1 MIEELQN
8 LPEISFIDDMT
19 IDELQKK
26 LVSEYENSITAITGN
41 KYVLPKADKFRII
54 INSIALILYQNL
66 QCIDRAGKQNT
77 LKYAYGK
84 YLDNKAAEKGVV
96 RKTAKAATV
105 NVKFLLEAAR
115 NSSTLI
121 PKGTRVSND
130 SDIYFET
137 QNSEEIAAGNTD
149 IVISCVCTES
159 GTLGNNIQIGEI
171 TTLVDPVAYIS
182 EVVNTTVSTS
192 GTDDEDDDSLRE
204 RVFLAP
210 SSYTTTGSADA
221 YIYHCKLFSN
231 DIADVI
237 ATSDV
242 GSAVVNI
249 IVLLKNGVIPEE
261 KLITQLQEYL
271 NGDSIKTLTDKVVVA
286 APSVKK
292 YDINLTYY
300 INKSER
306 SKALLIKK
314 NVEKAIDEYIL
325 WQNSKIGRDINPD
338 KLIEKIMAAGAKR
351 VAVSSPIYQAC
362 NQTEVPQLANKSITY
377 GGIED
382 D

>member
-19 IDELQKK
+19 IGEIQKR

-41 KYVLPKADKFRII
+41 KYVLPQADKFRII

-77 LKYAYGK
+77 LKYAYGE

-105 NVKFLLEAAR
+105 NIKFSLETAR
-115 NSSTLI
+115 SSSTLI

-137 QNSEEIAAGNTD
+137 QNSEEIAAGKTD
-149 IVISCVCTES
+149 IVISCVCTEA
-159 GTLGNNIQIGEI
+159 GTIGNNIQIGELN
-171 TTLVDPVAYIS
+171 TLVDPISYIDD
-182 EVVNTTVSTS
+182 VVNISISTG

-338 KLIEKIMAAGAKR
+338 KLIEKIIAAGAKR

>member
-19 IDELQKK
+19 IDEIQKK

-77 LKYAYGK
+77 LKYAYGE

-105 NVKFLLEAAR
+105 NVEFSLEAAR
-115 NSSTLI
+115 SSSTLI

-149 IVISCVCTES
+149 IVISCVCTEA

-182 EVVNTTVSTS
+182 EVVNTTISTG
-192 GTDDEDDDSLRE
+192 GTDEEDDDSLRE

-271 NGDSIKTLTDKVVVA
+271 NGDSIKTLTDKVVVT

-338 KLIEKIMAAGAKR
+338 KLIEKIIAAGAKR

-362 NQTEVPQLANKSITY
+362 NQTEVPQLANKNITY

>member
-19 IDELQKK
+19 IDEIQKK

-41 KYVLPKADKFRII
+41 KYVLPQADKFRII

-77 LKYAYGK
+77 LKYAYGE
-84 YLDNKAAEKGVV
+84 YLDNIAAEKGVV

-105 NVKFLLEAAR
+105 NVKFSLETAR
-115 NSSTLI
+115 SSSTLI

-149 IVISCVCTES
+149 IVISCVCTEA

-171 TTLVDPVAYIS
+171 TTLVDPVTYIN
-182 EVVNTTVSTS
+182 EVVNTTVSTG
-192 GTDDEDDDSLRE
+192 GTDKEDDDSLRE

-249 IVLLKNGVIPEE
+249 IVLLKNGAIPEE
-261 KLITQLQEYL
+261 ELITQLQEYL
-271 NGDSIKTLTDKVVVA
+271 NNDSIKTLTDKVVVA

-306 SKALLIKK
+306 SKALLIQK

>member
-19 IDELQKK
+19 INEIQKK

-77 LKYAYGK
+77 LKYAYGE

-105 NVKFLLEAAR
+105 NVKFSLEAAR
-115 NSSTLI
+115 SSSTLI

-149 IVISCVCTES
+149 IVISCVCTEA

-182 EVVNTTVSTS
+182 EVVNTTISTG
-192 GTDDEDDDSLRE
+192 GTDEEDDDSLRE

-338 KLIEKIMAAGAKR
+338 KLIEKIIAAGAKR
-351 VAVSSPIYQAC
+351 IAISSPLYQAC

>member
-19 IDELQKK
+19 IDEIQKK
-26 LVSEYENSITAITGN
+26 LVSEYENSITAITGK
-41 KYVLPKADKFRII
+41 KYFLPQADKFRII

-77 LKYAYGK
+77 LKYAYGE

-105 NVKFLLEAAR
+105 NVKFSLEAAR
-115 NSSTLI
+115 SSSTLI

-149 IVISCVCTES
+149 IVISCVCNEA

-171 TTLVDPVAYIS
+171 TTLVDPVAYIN
-182 EVVNTTVSTS
+182 EVVNTTVSTG
-192 GTDDEDDDSLRE
+192 GTDEEDDDSLRE

-325 WQNSKIGRDINPD
+325 WQNSKIGRDINPN

-351 VAVSSPIYQAC
+351 VAVSSPLYQAC

>member
-105 NVKFLLEAAR
+105 NVKFSLEAAR

-182 EVVNTTVSTS
+182 EVVNTTVSSS

-261 KLITQLQEYL
+261 ELITQLQEYL

-306 SKALLIKK
+306 SKALLIQK

>member
-41 KYVLPKADKFRII
+41 KYVLPQADKFRII

-77 LKYAYGK
+77 LKYAYGE

-105 NVKFLLEAAR
+105 NVKFSLETAR
-115 NSSTLI
+115 SSSTLI

-149 IVISCVCTES
+149 IVISCVCTEA

-171 TTLVDPVAYIS
+171 TTLVDPVTYIN
-182 EVVNTTVSTS
+182 EVVNTTVSTG

-261 KLITQLQEYL
+261 ELITQLQEYL
-271 NGDSIKTLTDKVVVA
+271 NSNSIKTLTDKVVVA

-292 YDINLTYY
+292 YDINFTYY
-300 INKSER
+300 INKSDR
-306 SKALLIKK
+306 SKALLIQK
-314 NVEKAIDEYIL
+314 NVEKAINEYIL

-338 KLIEKIMAAGAKR
+338 KLIEKIIAAGAKR
-351 VAVSSPIYQAC
+351 VAISSPLYQAC
-362 NQTEVPQLANKSITY
+362 NQAEVPQLDNRSITY

>member
-77 LKYAYGK
+77 LKYAYGE

-105 NVKFLLEAAR
+105 NVKFSLEAAR
-115 NSSTLI
+115 SSSILI

-192 GTDDEDDDSLRE
+192 GTDEEDDDSLRE

-261 KLITQLQEYL
+261 ELITQLQEYL

-306 SKALLIKK
+306 SKALLIQK

>member
-19 IDELQKK
+19 IDEIQKK

-77 LKYAYGK
+77 LKYAYGE

-105 NVKFLLEAAR
+105 NVKFSLEAAR
-115 NSSTLI
+115 SSSTLI

-149 IVISCVCTES
+149 IVISCVCTEA
-159 GTLGNNIQIGEI
+159 GTPGNNIQIGEI

-182 EVVNTTVSTS
+182 EVINTTISTG
-192 GTDDEDDDSLRE
+192 GTDKEDDDSLRE

-338 KLIEKIMAAGAKR
+338 KLIEKIIAAGAKR
-351 VAVSSPIYQAC
+351 IAISSPLYQAC

>member
-19 IDELQKK
+19 IDEIQKK

-77 LKYAYGK
+77 LKYAYGE

-105 NVKFLLEAAR
+105 NVKFSLEAAR
-115 NSSTLI
+115 SSSTLI

-149 IVISCVCTES
+149 IVISCVCTEA

-182 EVVNTTVSTS
+182 EVINTTISTG
-192 GTDDEDDDSLRE
+192 GTDKEDDDSLRE

-271 NGDSIKTLTDKVVVA
+271 NGDSIKTLTDKVVVT

-338 KLIEKIMAAGAKR
+338 KLIEKIIAAGAKR
-351 VAVSSPIYQAC
+351 VAVSSPLYQAC

>member
-19 IDELQKK
+19 INEIQKK

-77 LKYAYGK
+77 LKYAYGE

-105 NVKFLLEAAR
+105 NVKFSLEAAR
-115 NSSTLI
+115 SSSTLI

-130 SDIYFET
+130 TDIYFET

-149 IVISCVCTES
+149 IVISCVCTEA

-182 EVVNTTVSTS
+182 EVVNTTISTG
-192 GTDDEDDDSLRE
+192 GTDEEDDDSLRE

-325 WQNSKIGRDINPD
+325 WQNSKIGRDLNPD
-338 KLIEKIMAAGAKR
+338 KLIEKIIAAGAKR
-351 VAVSSPIYQAC
+351 IAISSPLYQAC

>member
-41 KYVLPKADKFRII
+41 KYVLPQADKFRII

-77 LKYAYGK
+77 LKYAYGE

-105 NVKFLLEAAR
+105 NVKFSLEAAR
-115 NSSTLI
+115 SSSTLI

-149 IVISCVCTES
+149 IVISCVCTEA

-182 EVVNTTVSTS
+182 EVVNTTVSTG
-192 GTDDEDDDSLRE
+192 GTDEEDDDSLRE

-261 KLITQLQEYL
+261 ELITQLQEYL

-306 SKALLIKK
+306 SKALLIQK

-338 KLIEKIMAAGAKR
+338 KLIEKIISAGAKR

>member
-19 IDELQKK
+19 IDEIQKK

-77 LKYAYGK
+77 LKYAYGE

-105 NVKFLLEAAR
+105 NIKFSLETAR
-115 NSSTLI
+115 SSSTLI

-137 QNSEEIAAGNTD
+137 QNFEEIAAGNTD
-149 IVISCVCTES
+149 IVISCACTES

-182 EVVNTTVSTS
+182 EVVNTTVSTG
-192 GTDDEDDDSLRE
+192 GTDEEDDDSLRE

-338 KLIEKIMAAGAKR
+338 KLIEKIIAAGAKR

>member
-19 IDELQKK
+19 IDEIQKK
-26 LVSEYENSITAITGN
+26 LVSEYENSITAITGK

-77 LKYAYGK
+77 LKYAYGE

-105 NVKFLLEAAR
+105 NVKFSLEAAR
-115 NSSTLI
+115 SSSTLI

-149 IVISCVCTES
+149 IVISCVCTEA

-182 EVVNTTVSTS
+182 EVVNTTISTG
-192 GTDDEDDDSLRE
+192 GTDEEDDDSLRE

-271 NGDSIKTLTDKVVVA
+271 NGDSIKTLTDKVVVT

-351 VAVSSPIYQAC
+351 VAVSSPLYQAC

>member
-19 IDELQKK
+19 IDEIQKK
-26 LVSEYENSITAITGN
+26 LVSEYENSITAITGK
-41 KYVLPKADKFRII
+41 KYFLPQADKFRII

-77 LKYAYGK
+77 LKYAYGE

-105 NVKFLLEAAR
+105 NVKFSLEAAR
-115 NSSTLI
+115 SSSTLI

-130 SDIYFET
+130 LDIYFET

-149 IVISCVCTES
+149 IVISCVCTEA

-182 EVVNTTVSTS
+182 EVVNTTVSTG
-192 GTDDEDDDSLRE
+192 GTDEEDDDSLRE

-261 KLITQLQEYL
+261 ELITQLQEYL
-271 NGDSIKTLTDKVVVA
+271 NSNSIKTLTDKVVVA

-300 INKSER
+300 INKSDR
-306 SKALLIKK
+306 SKALLIQK
-314 NVEKAIDEYIL
+314 NVEKAINEYIL

-338 KLIEKIMAAGAKR
+338 KLIEKIIAAGAKR
-351 VAVSSPIYQAC
+351 VAISSPLYQAC
-362 NQTEVPQLANKSITY
+362 NQAEVPQLDNRSITY

>member
-41 KYVLPKADKFRII
+41 KYVLPQADKFRII

-77 LKYAYGK
+77 LKYAYGE

-105 NVKFLLEAAR
+105 NVKFSLEAAR
-115 NSSTLI
+115 SSSTLI

-137 QNSEEIAAGNTD
+137 QNSEEIAVGNTD
-149 IVISCVCTES
+149 IVISCVCTEA

-182 EVVNTTVSTS
+182 EVVNTTVSTG
-192 GTDDEDDDSLRE
+192 GTDEEDDDSLRE

-271 NGDSIKTLTDKVVVA
+271 NGDGIKTLTDKVVVA

-338 KLIEKIMAAGAKR
+338 KLIEKIIAAGAKR

>member
-19 IDELQKK
+19 IDEIQKK

-77 LKYAYGK
+77 LKYAYGE

-105 NVKFLLEAAR
+105 NVKFSLEAAR
-115 NSSTLI
+115 SSSTLI

-149 IVISCVCTES
+149 IVISCTCTES

-182 EVVNTTVSTS
+182 EVVNTTVSTG
-192 GTDDEDDDSLRE
+192 GTDEEDDDSLRE

>member
-41 KYVLPKADKFRII
+41 KYVLPQADKFRII

-77 LKYAYGK
+77 LKYAYGE

-105 NVKFLLEAAR
+105 NVKFSLEAAR
-115 NSSTLI
+115 SSSTLI

-182 EVVNTTVSTS
+182 EVVNTTVSTG
-192 GTDDEDDDSLRE
+192 GTDEEDDDSLRE

-261 KLITQLQEYL
+261 ELITQLQEYL

-300 INKSER
+300 INESER
-306 SKALLIKK
+306 SKALLIQK

>member
-19 IDELQKK
+19 IDEIQKK

-77 LKYAYGK
+77 LKYAYGE

-105 NVKFLLEAAR
+105 NVKFSLEAAR
-115 NSSTLI
+115 SSSTLI

-149 IVISCVCTES
+149 IVISCVCTEA

-182 EVVNTTVSTS
+182 EVVNTTISTG
-192 GTDDEDDDSLRE
+192 GTDEEDDDSLRE

-338 KLIEKIMAAGAKR
+338 KLIEKIIAAGAKR
-351 VAVSSPIYQAC
+351 IAISSPLYQAC

>member
-77 LKYAYGK
+77 LKYAYGE

-105 NVKFLLEAAR
+105 NVKFSLEAAR
-115 NSSTLI
+115 SSSTLI

-182 EVVNTTVSTS
+182 EVVNTTVSTG
-192 GTDDEDDDSLRE
+192 GTDEEDDDSLRE

-261 KLITQLQEYL
+261 ELITQLQEYL
-271 NGDSIKTLTDKVVVA
+271 NSNSIKTLTDKVVVA

-300 INKSER
+300 INKSDR
-306 SKALLIKK
+306 SKALLIQK
-314 NVEKAIDEYIL
+314 NVEKAINEYIL

-338 KLIEKIMAAGAKR
+338 KLIEKIIAAGAKR
-351 VAVSSPIYQAC
+351 VAISSPLYQAC
-362 NQTEVPQLANKSITY
+362 NQAEVPQLDNRSITY

>member
-19 IDELQKK
+19 IDEIQKK

-41 KYVLPKADKFRII
+41 KYVLPQADKFRII

-77 LKYAYGK
+77 LKYAYGE

-105 NVKFLLEAAR
+105 NVKFSLEAAR
-115 NSSTLI
+115 SSSTLI

-149 IVISCVCTES
+149 IVISCVCTEA
-159 GTLGNNIQIGEI
+159 GTLGNNIQVGELK
-171 TTLVDPVAYIS
+171 TLVDPISYIDD
-182 EVVNTTVSTS
+182 VVNISISTG

-261 KLITQLQEYL
+261 ELITQLQEYL
-271 NGDSIKTLTDKVVVA
+271 NSNSIKTLTDKVVVA

-300 INKSER
+300 INKSDR
-306 SKALLIKK
+306 SKALLIQK
-314 NVEKAIDEYIL
+314 NVEKAINEYIL

-338 KLIEKIMAAGAKR
+338 KLIEKIIAAGAKR
-351 VAVSSPIYQAC
+351 VAISSPLYQAC
-362 NQTEVPQLANKSITY
+362 NQAEVPQLDNRSITY

>member
-19 IDELQKK
+19 IDEIQKK
-26 LVSEYENSITAITGN
+26 LVSEYENSITAITGK
-41 KYVLPKADKFRII
+41 KYFLPQADKFRII
-54 INSIALILYQNL
+54 INSIALILYQNV

-77 LKYAYGK
+77 LKYAYGE

-105 NVKFLLEAAR
+105 NVKFSLEAAR
-115 NSSTLI
+115 SSSTLI

-130 SDIYFET
+130 LDIYFET

-149 IVISCVCTES
+149 IVISCVCTEA

-182 EVVNTTVSTS
+182 EVVNTTVSTG
-192 GTDDEDDDSLRE
+192 GTDEEDDDSLRE

-306 SKALLIKK
+306 SKALLIQK

-338 KLIEKIMAAGAKR
+338 KLIEKIIAAGAKR

>member
-19 IDELQKK
+19 IDEIQKK

-41 KYVLPKADKFRII
+41 KYVLPQADKFRII

-66 QCIDRAGKQNT
+66 QFIDRAGKQNT
-77 LKYAYGK
+77 LKYAYGE

-105 NVKFLLEAAR
+105 NAKFSLEAAR
-115 NSSTLI
+115 SSSTLI

-149 IVISCVCTES
+149 TVISCVCTEA

-182 EVVNTTVSTS
+182 EVVNTTISTG
-192 GTDDEDDDSLRE
+192 GTDKEDDDSLRE

-271 NGDSIKTLTDKVVVA
+271 NGDSIKTLTDKVVVT

-338 KLIEKIMAAGAKR
+338 KLIEKIIAAGAKR

-362 NQTEVPQLANKSITY
+362 NQIEVPQLANKGITY

>member
-19 IDELQKK
+19 IDEIQKK

-77 LKYAYGK
+77 LKYAYGE

-105 NVKFLLEAAR
+105 NVKFSLEAAR
-115 NSSTLI
+115 SSSTLI

-149 IVISCVCTES
+149 IVISCVCTEA

-171 TTLVDPVAYIS
+171 TTLVDPVAYIN
-182 EVVNTTVSTS
+182 EVVNTTVSTG
-192 GTDDEDDDSLRE
+192 GTDEEDDDSLRE

-271 NGDSIKTLTDKVVVA
+271 NGDSIKTLTDKVVVT

-338 KLIEKIMAAGAKR
+338 KLIEKIIAAGAKR
-351 VAVSSPIYQAC
+351 VAVSSPIYRAC
-362 NQTEVPQLANKSITY
+362 NQTEVPQLANKNITY

>member
-19 IDELQKK
+19 IGEIQKK
-26 LVSEYENSITAITGN
+26 LVSEYEKSITAITGN
-41 KYVLPKADKFRII
+41 KYVLPQADKFRII

-77 LKYAYGK
+77 LKYAYGE

-105 NVKFLLEAAR
+105 NVKFSLETAR
-115 NSSTLI
+115 SSSTLI

-149 IVISCVCTES
+149 IVISCVCTEA

-171 TTLVDPVAYIS
+171 TTLVDPVTYIN
-182 EVVNTTVSTS
+182 EVVNTTISTG

-261 KLITQLQEYL
+261 ELITQLQEYL
-271 NGDSIKTLTDKVVVA
+271 DNDSIKTLTDKVVVA
-286 APSVKK
+286 APNVKK

-300 INKSER
+300 INKSDR
-306 SKALLIKK
+306 SKALLIQK

-338 KLIEKIMAAGAKR
+338 KLIEKIIAAGAKR
-351 VAVSSPIYQAC
+351 VTISSPLYQAC
-362 NQTEVPQLANKSITY
+362 NQTEVPQLENKSLTY

>member
-19 IDELQKK
+19 IDEIQKK

-77 LKYAYGK
+77 LKYAYGE

-105 NVKFLLEAAR
+105 NVKFSLEAAR
-115 NSSTLI
+115 SSSTLI

-137 QNSEEIAAGNTD
+137 QNSEEIVAGNTD
-149 IVISCVCTES
+149 IVISCACTES

-182 EVVNTTVSTS
+182 EVVNTTISTG
-192 GTDDEDDDSLRE
+192 GTDEEDDDSLRE

-237 ATSDV
+237 ATSDI

-338 KLIEKIMAAGAKR
+338 KLIEKIIAAGAKR

-362 NQTEVPQLANKSITY
+362 NQAEVPQLANKGITY

>member
-19 IDELQKK
+19 IDEIQKK

-41 KYVLPKADKFRII
+41 KYVLPQADKFRII

-77 LKYAYGK
+77 LKYAYGE
-84 YLDNKAAEKGVV
+84 YLDNIAAEKGIV

-105 NVKFLLEAAR
+105 NVKFSLETAR
-115 NSSTLI
+115 SSSTLI

-149 IVISCVCTES
+149 IVISCVCTED

-171 TTLVDPVAYIS
+171 TTLVDPVTYIN
-182 EVVNTTVSTS
+182 EVVNTTVSTG
-192 GTDDEDDDSLRE
+192 GTDKEDDDSLRE

-249 IVLLKNGVIPEE
+249 IVLLKNGAIPEE
-261 KLITQLQEYL
+261 ELITQLQEYL
-271 NGDSIKTLTDKVVVA
+271 NNDSIKTLTDKVVVA

-306 SKALLIKK
+306 SKALLIQK

-325 WQNSKIGRDINPD
+325 WQNSKIGRDINPN

>member
-19 IDELQKK
+19 IDEIQKK

-77 LKYAYGK
+77 LKYAYGE

-105 NVKFLLEAAR
+105 NVKFSLEAAR
-115 NSSTLI
+115 SSSTLI

-149 IVISCVCTES
+149 IVISCACTES

-182 EVVNTTVSTS
+182 EVVNTTVSTG
-192 GTDDEDDDSLRE
+192 GTDEEDDDSLRE

-300 INKSER
+300 INKSDR
-306 SKALLIKK
+306 SKALLIQK
-314 NVEKAIDEYIL
+314 NVEKAINEYIL
-325 WQNSKIGRDINPD
+325 WQDSKIGRDINPD
-338 KLIEKIMAAGAKR
+338 KLIEKIIAAGAKR
-351 VAVSSPIYQAC
+351 VAISSPLYQAC
-362 NQTEVPQLANKSITY
+362 NQAEVPQLDNRSITY

>member
-77 LKYAYGK
+77 LKYAYGE

-105 NVKFLLEAAR
+105 NVKFSLEAAR
-115 NSSTLI
+115 SSSTLI

-192 GTDDEDDDSLRE
+192 GTDEEDDDSLRE

-261 KLITQLQEYL
+261 ELITQLQEYL

-306 SKALLIKK
+306 SKALLIQK

-377 GGIED
+377 GGIEND
-382 D
+382 

>member
-19 IDELQKK
+19 IDEIQKK

-77 LKYAYGK
+77 LKYAYGE

-96 RKTAKAATV
+96 RKTAKSATV
-105 NVKFLLEAAR
+105 NVKFSLEAAR
-115 NSSTLI
+115 SSSTLI

-149 IVISCVCTES
+149 IVISCVCTEA

-182 EVVNTTVSTS
+182 EIVNTTISTG
-192 GTDDEDDDSLRE
+192 GTDEEDDDSLRE

-271 NGDSIKTLTDKVVVA
+271 NGDSIKTLTDKVVVT

-351 VAVSSPIYQAC
+351 VAVSSPLYQAC

>member
-19 IDELQKK
+19 INEIQKK

-77 LKYAYGK
+77 LKYAYGE

-105 NVKFLLEAAR
+105 NVKFSLEAAR
-115 NSSTLI
+115 SSSTLI

-149 IVISCVCTES
+149 IVISCVCTEA

-182 EVVNTTVSTS
+182 EVVNTTISTG
-192 GTDDEDDDSLRE
+192 GTDKEDDDSLRE

-338 KLIEKIMAAGAKR
+338 KLIEKIIAAGAKR
-351 VAVSSPIYQAC
+351 IAISSPLYQAC

>member
-19 IDELQKK
+19 IDEIQKK
-26 LVSEYENSITAITGN
+26 LVSEYENSITAITGK
-41 KYVLPKADKFRII
+41 KYVLPQADKFRII

-77 LKYAYGK
+77 LKYAYGE

-105 NVKFLLEAAR
+105 NVKFSLEAAR
-115 NSSTLI
+115 SSSTLI

-149 IVISCVCTES
+149 IVISCVCTEA

-171 TTLVDPVAYIS
+171 TTLVDPVTYIN
-182 EVVNTTVSTS
+182 EVVNTTVSTG
-192 GTDDEDDDSLRE
+192 GTGDEDDDSLRE

-261 KLITQLQEYL
+261 ELITQLQEYL
-271 NGDSIKTLTDKVVVA
+271 NSDSIKTLTDKVVVA

-300 INKSER
+300 INKSDR
-306 SKALLIKK
+306 SKALLIQK

-338 KLIEKIMAAGAKR
+338 KLIEKIITAGAKR
-351 VAVSSPIYQAC
+351 VAISSPLYQAC
-362 NQTEVPQLANKSITY
+362 NQAEVPQLDNRSITY

>member
-19 IDELQKK
+19 IDEIQKK

-41 KYVLPKADKFRII
+41 KYVLPQADKFRII

-77 LKYAYGK
+77 LKYAYGE

-105 NVKFLLEAAR
+105 NAKFSLEAAR
-115 NSSTLI
+115 SSSTLI

-149 IVISCVCTES
+149 IVVSCVCTEA

-182 EVVNTTVSTS
+182 EVVNTTISTG
-192 GTDDEDDDSLRE
+192 GTDEEDDDSLRE

-325 WQNSKIGRDINPD
+325 WQNSKIGRDINPN

-351 VAVSSPIYQAC
+351 VAVSSPLYQAC

>member
-19 IDELQKK
+19 IDEIQKK

-41 KYVLPKADKFRII
+41 KYVLPQADKFRII

-77 LKYAYGK
+77 LKYAYGE

-96 RKTAKAATV
+96 RKTAKAATL
-105 NVKFLLEAAR
+105 NVKFSLETAR
-115 NSSTLI
+115 SSSTLI

-149 IVISCVCTES
+149 IVISCVCTEP
-159 GTLGNNIQIGEI
+159 GTLGNNIQVGELN
-171 TTLVDPVAYIS
+171 TLVDPISYIDD
-182 EVVNTTVSTS
+182 VVNISISTG
-192 GTDDEDDDSLRE
+192 GTDEEDDDSLRE

-261 KLITQLQEYL
+261 ELITQLQEYL
-271 NGDSIKTLTDKVVVA
+271 NSDSIKTLTDKVVVA

-300 INKSER
+300 INKSDR
-306 SKALLIKK
+306 SKALLIQK

-338 KLIEKIMAAGAKR
+338 KLIEKIIAAGAKR
-351 VAVSSPIYQAC
+351 VAISSPLYQAC
-362 NQTEVPQLANKSITY
+362 NQAEVPQLDNRSITY

>member
-19 IDELQKK
+19 INEIQKK

-77 LKYAYGK
+77 LKYAYGE

-105 NVKFLLEAAR
+105 NVKFSLEAAR
-115 NSSTLI
+115 SSSTLI

-149 IVISCVCTES
+149 IVISCVCTEA

-182 EVVNTTVSTS
+182 EVVNTTISTG
-192 GTDDEDDDSLRE
+192 GTDEEDDDSLRE

-325 WQNSKIGRDINPD
+325 WQNSKIGRDLNPD
-338 KLIEKIMAAGAKR
+338 KLIEKIIAAGAKR
-351 VAVSSPIYQAC
+351 IAISSPLYQAC

>member
-19 IDELQKK
+19 IDEIQKK
-26 LVSEYENSITAITGN
+26 LVSEYENSITAITGK
-41 KYVLPKADKFRII
+41 KYFLPQADKFRII

-77 LKYAYGK
+77 LKYAYGE

-105 NVKFLLEAAR
+105 NVKFSLEAAR
-115 NSSTLI
+115 SSSTLI

-130 SDIYFET
+130 LDIYFET

-149 IVISCVCTES
+149 IVISCVCTEA

-182 EVVNTTVSTS
+182 EVVNTTVSTG
-192 GTDDEDDDSLRE
+192 GTDEEDDDSLRE

-306 SKALLIKK
+306 SKALLIQK

-338 KLIEKIMAAGAKR
+338 KLIEKIIAAGAKR

>member
-19 IDELQKK
+19 IDEIQKK

-41 KYVLPKADKFRII
+41 KYVLPQADKFRII

-77 LKYAYGK
+77 LKYAYGE
-84 YLDNKAAEKGVV
+84 YLDNIAAEKGIV

-105 NVKFLLEAAR
+105 NVKFSLETAR
-115 NSSTLI
+115 SSSTLI

-149 IVISCVCTES
+149 IVISCVCTED

-171 TTLVDPVAYIS
+171 TTLVDPVTYIN
-182 EVVNTTVSTS
+182 EVVNTTVSTG
-192 GTDDEDDDSLRE
+192 GTDKEDDDSLRE

-249 IVLLKNGVIPEE
+249 IVLLKNGAIPEE
-261 KLITQLQEYL
+261 ELITQLQEYL
-271 NGDSIKTLTDKVVVA
+271 NNDSIKTLTDKVVVA

-306 SKALLIKK
+306 SKALLIQK

-338 KLIEKIMAAGAKR
+338 KLIEKIMATGAKR

>member
-8 LPEISFIDDMT
+8 LPEISFIDNMT
-19 IDELQKK
+19 IDEIQKK

-77 LKYAYGK
+77 LKYAYGE

-105 NVKFLLEAAR
+105 NVKFSLEAAR
-115 NSSTLI
+115 SSSTLI

-137 QNSEEIAAGNTD
+137 QNSEEIATGNTD
-149 IVISCVCTES
+149 IVISCACTES

-182 EVVNTTVSTS
+182 EVVNTTVSTG
-192 GTDDEDDDSLRE
+192 GTDEEDDDSLRE

-271 NGDSIKTLTDKVVVA
+271 NGDSIKTLTDKVVVT

-338 KLIEKIMAAGAKR
+338 KLIEKIIAAGAKR

-362 NQTEVPQLANKSITY
+362 NQTEVPQLANKNITY